1 MLNTSGKLMVREEAH
16 SLRSRLIYWSGG
28 SNRLWSWR
36 RWRTKTCV
44 SSSQVSVSE
53 LLFTFSPTNSAATHF
68 AWSSYSYKIVKTFIR
83 SYKPGRMSVEAG
95 DEAERK
101 VKKKWPII
109 GNNNSWG
116 TQTRFYLFVCLFV
129 CWAKFRR
136 VSHEYTSC
144 HFATASDSAKDLQTL
159 QNYKRGK

>member
-1 MLNTSGKLMVREEAH
+1 MRREESH
-16 SLRSRLIYWSGG
+16 WLRSRLIYWSGG
-28 SNRLWSWR
+28 SKRLWSWR

-101 VKKKWPII
+101 VKKNDLLLVITTVGACKLDF
-109 GNNNSWG
+109 
-116 TQTRFYLFVCLFV
+116 TYLFVCLFIEQNLEECPMNILHV
-129 CWAKFRR
+129 TLPLPLIQLRTFRHCR
-136 VSHEYTSC
+136 TIKEEN
-144 HFATASDSAKDLQTL
+144 KLG
-159 QNYKRGK
+159 NI

>member
-101 VKKKWPII
+101 VKKNDLLLVITTV
-109 GNNNSWG
+109 G
-116 TQTRFYLFVCLFV
+116 TRKLDFTYLFV

>member
-101 VKKKWPII
+101 VKKNDLLLVITTVGARKLDF
-109 GNNNSWG
+109 
-116 TQTRFYLFVCLFV
+116 TYLFV